1 MQTRNEIN
9 DEEENRFGHV
19 HKNKSLSTAT
29 EDWPEL
35 LLYMYTW
42 QPCINECAS
51 GARFLINS
59 SCTLSLRY
67 QYSSELNLSLQAFF
81 LLQKVFFFFF
91 FTRKGKD
98 LSRLSSTLAVEG
110 FIPTCNGLSQ
120 ALSLVLCKCP
130 QLLVTSESILILW
143 EHLDREGSD
152 SKSNKLHE
160 IIALHKKTE
169 FAMWVTASL
178 SLLQCWNQTLAFS
191 PLFSI
196 SLNFAL
202 VWREGLSIYVYVN
215 IYKATHS
222 QLRRDAA
229 RLLALCWGTQQYFSL
244 HYRLFP
250 STA

>member
-1 MQTRNEIN
+1 
-9 DEEENRFGHV
+9 
-19 HKNKSLSTAT
+19 
-29 EDWPEL
+29 
-35 LLYMYTW
+35 MYTW

-81 LLQKVFFFFF
+81 FLQKVFFFVF
-91 FTRKGKD
+91 FTMKGKD

-160 IIALHKKTE
+160 IIALHKDRVCYVGDCFFK
-169 FAMWVTASL
+169 FVTVLKPDTCLL
-178 SLLQCWNQTLAFS
+178 SIILHLTKLC
-191 PLFSI
+191 I
-196 SLNFAL
+196 SL
-202 VWREGLSIYVYVN
+202 E
-215 IYKATHS
+215 
-222 QLRRDAA
+222 RRSKY
-229 RLLALCWGTQQYFSL
+229 LCICKYI
-244 HYRLFP
+244 
-250 STA
+250 